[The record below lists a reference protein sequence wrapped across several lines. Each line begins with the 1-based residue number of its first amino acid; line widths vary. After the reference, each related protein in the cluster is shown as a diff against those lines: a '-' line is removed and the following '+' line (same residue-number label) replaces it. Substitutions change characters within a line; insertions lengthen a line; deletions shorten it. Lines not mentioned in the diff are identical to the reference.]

1 MAPRSTRNAHTYE
14 VQASLPHLPVPD
26 LHATLDKYL
35 RSLEPLVS
43 KVCTTPTTIKAY
55 NSQVCLT
62 HSSLT
67 LSPLQEELEKTKKL
81 VNEFGKPGGHGEAL
95 QAELVQRAKEKD
107 NWLAEWWEQVAYLSD
122 PTPNAL
128 FVNMV
133 TGFGSFQDFDRPVSQ
148 ARRAAET
155 VRYTCEY
162 LERLKRQQ
170 VPPEM
175 MGGRVLCMN
184 MFRRLFST
192 CRMPEEP
199 TDRFKRV
206 DPATVR
212 HITVFCEGRV
222 FVLRVYDAE
231 DELLTI
237 GDLEVQLLHILRHS
251 AYLNS
256 LPATKRDD
264 DDLPQFVGALTTM
277 RRDKWAEARQTLV
290 EFDPLNERS
299 LGKIEMSLFA
309 LCLESSMPDT
319 PSELAR
325 QCAAAN
331 AGNRW
336 FDKSF
341 QYLVFTNGMV
351 GANMEHANADATVL
365 QSMFRWLGERYLNR
379 NGGYE
384 TFIESR
390 HHSLKFLPPPELLR
404 WRLPQEIAVS
414 TIPAALA
421 DFQRD
426 GSTLRMLVVRNKSF
440 GKTKLRAV
448 KLFPDT
454 FVQMGV
460 QLAGFRVFG
469 RVVPTYESGHTRMF
483 VEGRTETI
491 RTVTS
496 EVLAWLQIQDQ
507 AGADEA
513 EVADKLKRAMV
524 RHKELSIEALSGN
537 GIDRHLLGLQI
548 AAMHKTGSSPP
559 ALFTDTSYA
568 KSGGGGNFVLSTSN
582 VSGYP
587 WLWGGFVPMLP
598 HGIGICYGCENDF
611 LSFMI
616 TSFDPSGR
624 DQQLPGPPG
633 PRPPRVT
640 APEFHRAL
648 FQAFED
654 IYTLMERNHKPAK
667 PVSKI

>member
-1 MAPRSTRNAHTYE
+1 MAPHSTSNSSTY
-14 VQASLPHLPVPD
+14 VLLHYIRPTSYFTSISSSYALQTSLPHLPVPP

-35 RSLEPLVS
+35 RSLEPLVT
-43 KVCTTPTTIKAY
+43 K
-55 NSQVCLT
+55 
-62 HSSLT
+62 
-67 LSPLQEELEKTKKL
+67 EELKKTTAL
-81 VNEFGKPGGHGEAL
+81 VQQFGKSGGEGEAL
-95 QAELVQRAKEKD
+95 QSELLHRASIQE
-107 NWLAEWWEQVAYLSD
+107 NWLTEWWEQVAYLSD

-162 LERLKRQQ
+162 LERLHREQ

-175 MGGRVLCMN
+175 MGGQVLCMN

-192 CRMPEEP
+192 CRIPEKP
-199 TDRFKRV
+199 ADRFKRV

-212 HITVFCEGRV
+212 HVVVFCEGRV
-222 FVLRVYDAE
+222 FVLPVYDAE
-231 DELLTI
+231 NELLTI

-256 LPATKRDD
+256 LPTTKRED
-264 DDLPQFVGALTTM
+264 DDLPQFVGALTSM
-277 RRDKWAEARQTLV
+277 RRDKWAEARQGLV

-299 LGKIEMSLFA
+299 LDKIETSLFT
-309 LCLESSMPDT
+309 LCLESTTPDT

-351 GANMEHANADATVL
+351 GANMEHANVDATVL

-384 TFIESR
+384 TFVESR
-390 HHSLKFLPPPELLR
+390 HHSLVFLPPPELLR
-404 WRLPQEIAVS
+404 WRLPQEIVTS
-414 TIPAALA
+414 TIPAALSNF
-421 DFQRD
+421 DRD
-426 GSTLRMLVVRNKSF
+426 GSTLRILVVRNKSF
-440 GKTKLRAV
+440 GKTNLRAV
-448 KLFPDT
+448 NLFPDT
-454 FVQMGV
+454 FVQMGI
-460 QLAGFRVFG
+460 QLAGIRLFG
-469 RVVPTYESGHTRMF
+469 RVVPTYESAHTRMF

-496 EVLAWLQIQDQ
+496 EVLAWLQVQDKSTDV
-507 AGADEA
+507 DEI
-513 EVADKLKRAMV
+513 EVVEKLKHAMT
-524 RHKELSIEALSGN
+524 RHKELSLEALAGN
-537 GIDRHLLGLQI
+537 GIDRHLVGLQI
-548 AAMHKTGSSPP
+548 AAMHKTGSPP
-559 ALFTDTSYA
+559 ALFTDSSYA

-587 WLWGGFVPMLP
+587 WLWGGFVPMIP

-611 LSFMI
+611 LSFMV
-616 TSFDPSGR
+616 TSFDPSNR
-624 DQQLPGPPG
+624 DKQFPD
-633 PRPPRVT
+633 PRLPRVT
-640 APEFHRAL
+640 AQQFQLAL
-648 FQAFED
+648 FQAFDD
-654 IYTLMERNHKPAK
+654 IYGLMKRSHESAK
-667 PVSKI
+667 PVCRI

>member
-1 MAPRSTRNAHTYE
+1 MAPISARNASTYE
-14 VQASLPHLPVPD
+14 LQTSLPPLPVPS

-35 RSLEPLVS
+35 RSLDPLVT
-43 KVCTTPTTIKAY
+43 K
-55 NSQVCLT
+55 
-62 HSSLT
+62 
-67 LSPLQEELEKTKKL
+67 EELEQTRKL
-81 VNEFGKPGGHGEAL
+81 VQEFGKPGGQGEAL
-95 QAELVQRAKEKD
+95 QAQLLQRAKEKQ

-155 VRYTCEY
+155 IRYTCEY
-162 LERLKRQQ
+162 LERLKREL
-170 VPPEM
+170 VPPET
-175 MGGRVLCMN
+175 MGGHVLCMN

-192 CRMPEEP
+192 CRIPDTP

-212 HITVFCEGRV
+212 HITVFCEDRV
-222 FVLRVYDAE
+222 FVLRVYDAD

-256 LPATKRDD
+256 LPATKRDV
-264 DDLPQFVGALTTM
+264 DLPQFVGALTAM
-277 RRDKWAEARQTLV
+277 RRDKWAESRQAMV
-290 EFDPLNERS
+290 AFDPLNERS
-299 LGKIEMSLFA
+299 LEKIEASLFS
-309 LCLESSMPDT
+309 LCLESSTPAT

-341 QYLVFTNGMV
+341 QYLVFANGMV

-379 NGGYE
+379 DGGYE

-390 HHSLKFLPPPELLR
+390 HQSLEFLPPPELLR
-404 WRLPQEIAVS
+404 WCLPEEITLD

-421 DFQRD
+421 DFQRN
-426 GSTLRMLVVRNKSF
+426 GSALRMVVVRNKTF
-440 GKTKLRAV
+440 GKTKLRAI

-454 FVQMGV
+454 FVQIGI
-460 QLAGFRVFG
+460 QLAGYRVFG

-496 EVLAWLQIQDQ
+496 EVLAWLKVQDQ
-507 AGADEA
+507 SGADEA
-513 EVADKLKRAMV
+513 EVVDKLKRAMI
-524 RHKELSIEALSGN
+524 RHKEISLEALSGS

-548 AAMHKTGSSPP
+548 AAMQTTGSPP
-559 ALFTDTSYA
+559 AILTDPSYA

-598 HGIGICYGCENDF
+598 HGIGICYGSENDF

-616 TSFDPSGR
+616 TSFDPSDR

-633 PRPPRVT
+633 ARLPRVT
-640 APEFHRAL
+640 ASEFQRAL
-648 FQAFED
+648 FKAFED
-654 IYTLMERNHKPAK
+654 IYGLMERNHEPAR
-667 PVSKI
+667 PVSKM

>member
-1 MAPRSTRNAHTYE
+1 MAPRSTRSSSTYAL
-14 VQASLPHLPVPD
+14 QASLPHLPVPP
-26 LHATLDKYL
+26 LRATLDKYL
-35 RSLEPLVS
+35 RSLEPLV
-43 KVCTTPTTIKAY
+43 TM
-55 NSQVCLT
+55 
-62 HSSLT
+62 
-67 LSPLQEELEKTKKL
+67 EELERTKQL
-81 VNEFGKPGGHGEAL
+81 VQEFVEPGGQGEAL
-95 QAELVQRAKEKD
+95 QTELVLRAQERD

-133 TGFGSFQDFDRPVSQ
+133 TGFGSFQDFERPVSQ

-162 LERLKRQQ
+162 LERLKREL
-170 VPPEM
+170 VPPET

-192 CRMPEEP
+192 CRIPDKP

-206 DPATVR
+206 DPATIR

-256 LPATKRDD
+256 LP
-264 DDLPQFVGALTTM
+264 DDLPQFVGALTAL
-277 RRDKWAEARQTLV
+277 RRDKWAEARQ
-290 EFDPLNERS
+290 S
-299 LGKIEMSLFA
+299 LSA
-309 LCLESSMPDT
+309 SPDT

-325 QCAAAN
+325 QCAASN

-341 QYLVFTNGMV
+341 QYLVFANGMV

-390 HHSLKFLPPPELLR
+390 HHSLEFLPPPEPLR
-404 WRLPQEIAVS
+404 WRLPQKIVS
-414 TIPAALA
+414 TTIPTALA
-421 DFQRD
+421 DFERN
-426 GSTLRMLVVRNKSF
+426 GSTLRMVVVRNKAI

-454 FVQMGV
+454 FVQMGI
-460 QLAGFRVFG
+460 QLAGYRLYG

-483 VEGRTETI
+483 LEGRTETI
-491 RTVTS
+491 RTVTT
-496 EVLAWLQIQDQ
+496 ELLAWLQVHDQ
-507 AGADEA
+507 PGVGET
-513 EVADKLKRAMV
+513 EVVDKLKRAMAC
-524 RHKELSIEALSGN
+524 HKEISLEALSGN

-548 AAMHKTGSSPP
+548 AAMQKTETPP
-559 ALFTDTSYA
+559 ALFTDPSYA

-598 HGIGICYGCENDF
+598 HGIGICYGCENEF
-611 LSFMI
+611 LAFMI
-616 TSFDPSGR
+616 TSFDPSDR
-624 DQQLPGPPG
+624 DKQLTAPPL
-633 PRPPRVT
+633 PRVS
-640 APEFHRAL
+640 APEFQRAL
-648 FQAFED
+648 FQAFDD
-654 IYTLMERNHKPAK
+654 IYGLVERHYKAANPTCKM
-667 PVSKI
+667 

>member
-1 MAPRSTRNAHTYE
+1 MAPPSHTASTFE
-14 VQASLPHLPVPD
+14 LQGSLPHLPVPD
-26 LHATLDKYL
+26 LHVTLGKYL
-35 RSLEPLVS
+35 RSLDPLVS
-43 KVCTTPTTIKAY
+43 K
-55 NSQVCLT
+55 
-62 HSSLT
+62 
-67 LSPLQEELEKTKKL
+67 ERLETTKKL
-81 VNEFGKPGGHGEAL
+81 VLEFGKPGGEGEIL
-95 QAELVQRAKEKD
+95 QAELVQRAEQKD
-107 NWLAEWWEQVAYLSD
+107 SWLAEWWEQVAYLSD

-162 LERLKRQQ
+162 LERLKREQ
-170 VPPEM
+170 VPPET
-175 MGGRVLCMN
+175 MGGRVLCME

-192 CRMPEEP
+192 CRIPDKP

-222 FVLRVYDAE
+222 FVLPVYDAE
-231 DELLTI
+231 GEILTI

-251 AYLNS
+251 QYLNS
-256 LPATKRDD
+256 LPAANDD
-264 DDLPQFVGALTTM
+264 DIPQFVGALTAL
-277 RRDKWAEARQTLV
+277 RRDKWAETRRTLV
-290 EFDPLNERS
+290 KFDPLNQRS
-299 LGKIEMSLFA
+299 LDKIETSLFS
-309 LCLESSMPDT
+309 LCLESSTPDS

-341 QYLVFTNGMV
+341 QYLVFANGMV

-390 HHSLKFLPPPELLR
+390 HHSLEFLPPPELLH
-404 WRLPQEIAVS
+404 WRLPQEIAVN
-414 TIPAALA
+414 TIPNALKK
-421 DFQRD
+421 FQHE
-426 GSTLRMLVVRNKSF
+426 GKSLRMLVVRNKVF

-454 FVQMGV
+454 FVQMGI

-469 RVVPTYESGHTRMF
+469 RPVPTYESGHTRMF
-483 VEGRTETI
+483 VQGRTETI
-491 RTVTS
+491 RTVTA
-496 EVLAWLQIQDQ
+496 EVLAWLKTQDET
-507 AGADEA
+507 AKDEV
-513 EVADKLKRAMV
+513 EVVAKLKSAMA

-548 AAMHKTGSSPP
+548 AAMQKTGTPP
-559 ALFTDTSYA
+559 ALFTDPSYA
-568 KSGGGGNFVLSTSN
+568 GSGGGGNFVLSTSN

-616 TSFDPSGR
+616 TSFDPSDR
-624 DQQLPGPPG
+624 DQQLPGPPDA
-633 PRPPRVT
+633 RLPRVT
-640 APEFHRAL
+640 AQEFQRAL
-648 FQAFED
+648 FKAFED
-654 IYTLMERNHKPAK
+654 IYGLMERNQDQVKPIC
-667 PVSKI
+667 KI